1 MIQIRT
7 AAPASTLDSPIDHL
21 NACHRRIEERL
32 QTLERVGP
40 HLLDRTAE
48 ALTALQA
55 VFWFFDS
62 SGATHTADEE
72 ESFFPRIA
80 PKVTAEEQLFLKDL
94 EIEHAKAEAIYD
106 ALKAHIAQLTT
117 PPTQAEVTR
126 YNELAT
132 ELCSLYREHIRN
144 EDARF
149 PEIAARILTPA
160 DLEAV
165 SREMKLRRN
174 L

>member
-1 MIQIRT
+1 MINIRT
-7 AAPASTLDSPIDHL
+7 APPSATLDSPIDHL

-32 QTLERVGP
+32 LTLERVGP

-72 ESFFPRIA
+72 ESFFPRLA
-80 PKVTAEEQLFLKDL
+80 PHLTLDEQQFLNDL
-94 EIEHAKAEAIYD
+94 ELEHAQAEAIYD
-106 ALKAHIAQLTT
+106 SLKTHVSHLAN
-117 PPTQAEVTR
+117 PPTETEVSR
-126 YNELAT
+126 YNDLAA
-132 ELCSLYREHIRN
+132 ELCTLYRQHIKN

-149 PEIAARILTPA
+149 PAIAARILTSA
-160 DLEAV
+160 DLDAI
-165 SREMKLRRN
+165 SREMKHRRN

>member
-1 MIQIRT
+1 MINIRT
-7 AAPASTLDSPIDHL
+7 APQSATLDTPIDHL
-21 NACHRRIEERL
+21 SACHRRIEERL

-72 ESFFPRIA
+72 ESFFPRLA
-80 PKVTAEEQLFLKDL
+80 AHLTPEDQQFLNDL
-94 EIEHAKAEAIYD
+94 ELEHAQAEAIYD
-106 ALKAHIAQLTT
+106 ALKIHVAQLAD
-117 PPTQAEVTR
+117 PPPGAEVAR
-126 YNELAT
+126 YNALAA
-132 ELCSLYREHIRN
+132 ELCTLYRQHIKN

-149 PEIAARILTPA
+149 PAIAARILSPA
-160 DLEAV
+160 DLDAI
-165 SREMKLRRN
+165 SQEMKHRRN

>member
-1 MIQIRT
+1 MIQIRPALPT
-7 AAPASTLDSPIDHL
+7 ATLDSPIDHL

-40 HLLDRTAE
+40 HLLDRSAE
-48 ALTALQA
+48 ALTAIQA

-72 ESFFPRIA
+72 ESFFPRLA
-80 PKVTAEEQLFLKDL
+80 VHLTPEEQQFLNDL
-94 EIEHAKAEAIYD
+94 ELEHAQAEAIYD
-106 ALKAHIAQLTT
+106 ALKTHVAQLTN
-117 PPTQAEVTR
+117 PPTPVEVTR
-126 YNELAT
+126 YNDLAA
-132 ELCSLYREHIRN
+132 ELCTLYRRHIKS

-149 PEIAARILTPA
+149 PAIAARILTQA
-160 DLEAV
+160 DLDAI
-165 SREMKLRRN
+165 SKEMKHRRN

>member
-1 MIQIRT
+1 MINIRT
-7 AAPASTLDSPIDHL
+7 APPSATLDTPIDHL
-21 NACHRRIEERL
+21 GACHRRIEERL

-72 ESFFPRIA
+72 ESFFPRLA
-80 PKVTAEEQLFLKDL
+80 AHLTPEEQQFLNDL
-94 EIEHAKAEAIYD
+94 ELEHAQAESIYD
-106 ALKAHIAQLTT
+106 ALKSHVAQLTN
-117 PPTQAEVTR
+117 PPAEAEVAR
-126 YNELAT
+126 YNDLAR
-132 ELCSLYREHIRN
+132 ELCTLYRQHIKN

-149 PEIAARILTPA
+149 PAIAARILTPA
-160 DLEAV
+160 DLDAI
-165 SREMKLRRN
+165 SQEMKHRRN

>member
-1 MIQIRT
+1 MINIRT
-7 AAPASTLDSPIDHL
+7 APPSATLDSPIDHL

-40 HLLDRTAE
+40 HLVGRTAE
-48 ALTALQA
+48 ALKALEA

-80 PKVTAEEQLFLKDL
+80 AHLTPGEQQFLNELELEHSQAEG
-94 EIEHAKAEAIYD
+94 IYD
-106 ALKAHIAQLTT
+106 TLKSHVAQLTN
-117 PPTQAEVTR
+117 PPTETEVAR
-126 YNELAT
+126 YNELAA
-132 ELCSLYREHIRN
+132 ELCTLYRQHIKN
-144 EDARF
+144 EDSRF
-149 PEIAARILTPA
+149 PAIAARILTPA
-160 DLEAV
+160 DLDAI
-165 SREMKLRRN
+165 SKEMKLRRN

>member
-7 AAPASTLDSPIDHL
+7 VPPQATLDSPIDHL

-32 QTLERVGP
+32 LTLERVGP
-40 HLLDRTAE
+40 HLLDKSDE

-72 ESFFPRIA
+72 ESFFPRLA
-80 PKVTAEEQLFLKDL
+80 AGLTPEEQQFLNDL
-94 EIEHAKAEAIYD
+94 ELEHAQAEGIYD
-106 ALKAHIAQLTT
+106 ALKAHVAGMSR
-117 PPTQAEVTR
+117 PPSSTDVER
-126 YNELAT
+126 YNTLAAS
-132 ELCSLYREHIRN
+132 LCTLYRQHIQH
-144 EDARF
+144 EDSRF
-149 PEIAARILTPA
+149 PAIAARVLTPA
-160 DLEAV
+160 SLDAI
-165 SREMKLRRN
+165 SKEMKLRRG

>member
-7 AAPASTLDSPIDHL
+7 DAPASTLDSPIDHL

-72 ESFFPRIA
+72 ESVFPRLA
-80 PKVTAEEQLFLKDL
+80 AHLTPEEQQFLNGL
-94 EIEHAKAEAIYD
+94 EIEHAQAEAIYD
-106 ALKAHIAQLTT
+106 TLKAHVAQLTD
-117 PPTQAEVTR
+117 PPTAAEVAR
-126 YNELAT
+126 YNALAA
-132 ELCSLYREHIRN
+132 ELCALYRQHIKN

-149 PEIAARILTPA
+149 PAIAARILSPA
-160 DLEAV
+160 DLDAI

>member
-1 MIQIRT
+1 MINIRT
-7 AAPASTLDSPIDHL
+7 AAPSATLDSPINHL

-32 QTLERVGP
+32 LTLERVGP
-40 HLLDRTAE
+40 HLLDRTEE

-80 PKVTAEEQLFLKDL
+80 AHITPDERQFLNDL
-94 EIEHAKAEAIYD
+94 ELEHARAEAIYD
-106 ALKAHIAQLTT
+106 ELKRHVAGMAK
-117 PPTQAEVTR
+117 PPTQTDVAR
-126 YNELAT
+126 YNSLAA
-132 ELCSLYREHIRN
+132 ELCTLYRQHIKN

-149 PEIAARILTPA
+149 PDIATRTLSAA
-160 DLEAV
+160 DLDAI
-165 SREMKLRRN
+165 SKEMKLRRG

>member
-1 MIQIRT
+1 MIHIRT
-7 AAPASTLDSPIDHL
+7 SPPTVTLDTPIDHL

-40 HLLDRTAE
+40 HLADRTAE

-80 PKVTAEEQLFLKDL
+80 PHLTPEEQQFLNDL
-94 EIEHAKAEAIYD
+94 QLEHARAEAIYD
-106 ALKAHIAQLTT
+106 ELKCHVAAIAS
-117 PPTQAEVTR
+117 PPTETDVVR
-126 YNELAT
+126 FNSLAA
-132 ELCSLYREHIRN
+132 ELCSLYRQHIQN

-149 PEIAARILTPA
+149 PAIAARTLSA
-160 DLEAV
+160 NDLDAI
-165 SREMKLRRN
+165 SKEMKVRRG

>member
-1 MIQIRT
+1 MINIRT
-7 AAPASTLDSPIDHL
+7 SPPTVTLDTPIDHL

-40 HLLDRTAE
+40 HLADRTAE

-80 PKVTAEEQLFLKDL
+80 PHITPEEQQFLNGL
-94 EIEHAKAEAIYD
+94 QAEHVRAEAIYD
-106 ALKAHIAQLTT
+106 ELKRHVAALSNPPAAAGVAQYNALT
-117 PPTQAEVTR
+117 A
-126 YNELAT
+126 
-132 ELCSLYREHIRN
+132 ELCVLYRQHIQN

-149 PEIAARILTPA
+149 PAIAARTLSQS
-160 DLEAV
+160 DLNAI
-165 SREMKLRRN
+165 SKEMKARRG